1 VEVFAGNGYL
11 ASMCPFETKSEMLEK
26 IAYFAFWSVELAE
39 IYLQLQLR
47 FRNKYFSLLA
57 EDLLS
62 FKNTQSN
69 SICNTVQSIRRLA
82 DKFEKK
88 TTDRFIEVG
97 LRFDRIR
104 VL

>member
-1 VEVFAGNGYL
+1 MEVFAGNGYL

-62 FKNTQSN
+62 FKNTQM
-69 SICNTVQSIRRLA
+69 QSIRRLA